1 MSAQIIK
8 KNGKAEF
15 AVVPIDDYN
24 LLLEKAEELDDVT
37 AFDKAM
43 HELVVGQDE
52 LVPAEVARRLVSG
65 KESPLKVWREF
76 RGMTQEQLAAQ
87 AGISQGQVALIEGGK
102 REGTVSVLKGL
113 ASALNV
119 DLDDLV

>member
-1 MSAQIIK
+1 MSTQIIE
-8 KNGKAEF
+8 KNGKPEF
-15 AVVPIDDYN
+15 AVVPIDEYR

-43 HELVVGQDE
+43 HELDSGVDE
-52 LVPAEVARRLVSG
+52 SIPAEIAEKLVAG
-65 KESPLKVWREF
+65 KENPMKIWREF
-76 RGMTQEQLAAQ
+76 RGMTQQQLAKQ

-102 REGTVSVLKGL
+102 REGKVSVLKSI
-113 ASALNV
+113 ASVLNV